1 VPYSVGDHVRLTR
14 ATPVSGESL
23 ISFEAG
29 DEGVVVTAGDSGC
42 VVRIHGMIVLVAHSG
57 LERLG
62 AVDPAST
69 VAIVR
74 IASSRADAPAP
85 DPSRLDTDLD
95 LSFLD

>member
-1 VPYSVGDHVRLTR
+1 MPYSIGDHVRLTR

-42 VVRIHGMIVLVAHSG
+42 LVRIHGMVVLVAHTG

-62 AVDPAST
+62 PVDPASA
-69 VAIVR
+69 VNILR
-74 IASSRADAPAP
+74 IAASQADPLVP
-85 DPSRLDTDLD
+85 PSRLDTDLD